1 MRKRNEDEE
10 NKLMLELKSIEH
22 ENLIKFFDYSRN
34 HHFSILMEFVDVII
48 CFFYISINLKN
59 KIVSQT

>member
-48 CFFYISINLKN
+48 CFFFIFQS
-59 KIVSQT
+59 V